1 MSTPLLEVHD
11 LKKHFP
17 VRAGFLGGV
26 TGYVYAVDG
35 ISFSIAKGE
44 TLSLVGESGCGKST
58 VGKAILRLFDI
69 TGGQVT
75 LDGTRIDDMPA
86 STLRPLRR
94 RMQVVFQDPYSS
106 LNPRMRVRDILAE
119 PIRNFGLAKDAA
131 DLEKRVG
138 DLMDR
143 VRLPRDAVGRWPHEF
158 SGGQRQRIGIARALA
173 AEPDLIICDEAVSAQ
188 GADREP
194 AAGFAEGTWPR
205 AAVHQP

>member
-86 STLRPLRR
+86 STLRR
-94 RMQVVFQDPYSS
+94 S
-106 LNPRMRVRDILAE
+106 
-119 PIRNFGLAKDAA
+119 
-131 DLEKRVG
+131 
-138 DLMDR
+138 
-143 VRLPRDAVGRWPHEF
+143 
-158 SGGQRQRIGIARALA
+158 ARTGALA
-173 AEPDLIICDEAVSAQ
+173 TSRGIDATAVSPNLPGTFAN
-188 GADREP
+188 ATCSLPEVAKEWP
-194 AAGFAEGTWPR
+194 AR
-205 AAVHQP
+205 SAASRPSDKAVTFWCHWLLATTRPW